1 LVEKL
6 HKQTCTE
13 ENKVVKTGASV
24 GNFFCCKVQVSHCL
38 HAMEMK
44 AGKQRQ
50 VENAC
55 NASDKK
61 QEKKRATREMQP
73 LFHKQTTA
81 LCKNTL

>member
-1 LVEKL
+1 
-6 HKQTCTE
+6 
-13 ENKVVKTGASV
+13 
-24 GNFFCCKVQVSHCL
+24 
-38 HAMEMK
+38 MEMK